1 MKHIRIVIVDDHE
14 MVRSGLRAVFRQ
26 VPGFECVGEAA
37 TIDRTLAVVA
47 EQLPDVVIMDRYLP
61 DGDGIEACRTIRTR
75 HPHVQV
81 IILTCFSDDA
91 AWVASLLAGA
101 SGFLP
106 KETACPDLVEGI
118 RAVAAGNSLLDLEL
132 WDRILERLRSN
143 ASRSEENGDYIA
155 LSQRERH
162 ILALIA
168 HGQTTKEIAHNLVLS
183 EKTVRNYVS
192 SLLAKLKVNNRA
204 EAAALAVRENLLD

>member
-81 IILTCFSDDA
+81 IILTCFSYDA
-91 AWVASLLAGA
+91 AWVASLLCRGPAAFCRTGD
-101 SGFLP
+101 GLP
-106 KETACPDLVEGI
+106 PILVEGI

-132 WDRILERLRSN
+132 GFDIGAAGAMQRGAKRM
-143 ASRSEENGDYIA
+143 ATTIA

-162 ILALIA
+162 ILA
-168 HGQTTKEIAHNLVLS
+168 
-183 EKTVRNYVS
+183 
-192 SLLAKLKVNNRA
+192 
-204 EAAALAVRENLLD
+204 